1 MSKTKNTAKKQS
13 KYLGLSFVIDVYKY
27 LSYILLAAG
36 VLGFFIVFFI
46 QTIPINYIL
55 IPIGIHIFGY
65 IPLATSEGIKIFLD
79 MEEHLAHIRENT
91 KKD

>member
-46 QTIPINYIL
+46 QTIQLFQIET
-55 IPIGIHIFGY
+55 IGIVLGDWVC
-65 IPLATSEGIKIFLD
+65 LD
-79 MEEHLAHIRENT
+79 QIHQIRLWSQLCT
-91 KKD
+91 KPNL